1 MKTAMKIIARYGLGV
16 GSKDSLAAEREKLAT
31 WQLITVGVAATVC
44 FVCLLIA
51 IAKLAIAIN

>member
-1 MKTAMKIIARYGLGV
+1 MKIIARYGLGV
-16 GSKDSLAAEREKLAT
+16 GSKDSLATEREKLAT
-31 WQLITVGVAATVC
+31 WQLITVGVATTVC